1 MRFKRFAAV
10 LCLLALL
17 AAPALADGLEITSV
31 QLESNGFVTV
41 TWQNED
47 GKGPYS
53 LYYMIWHPETQ
64 TLDVAVRLDE
74 TTDGN
79 RFTYKQLV
87 PGVSYT
93 LAVRDSEKNIAYK
106 TVELPEKGRFQTSQK
121 TKAVLSLKYKTKAG
135 AKDRSAKTSKKLSA
149 SAIRKNLERGY
160 AYGLGLKV
168 KFNSKTSETSV
179 HDGVVAVWAPNG
191 FLWSEGVRF
200 TFNRKKGT
208 SSEFPFL
215 MSPLF
220 PTLISQYGG
229 IPTGEYKMK
238 LFLEGQLYLEE
249 SFTIKE

>member
-1 MRFKRFAAV
+1 MSETNSQRMDELRDLVRRCFAQT
-10 LCLLALL
+10 LMM
-17 AAPALADGLEITSV
+17 DETEIGDTSD
-31 QLESNGFVTV
+31 FF
-41 TWQNED
+41 ED
-47 GKGPYS
+47 LGGDS
-53 LYYMIWHPETQ
+53 LDS
-64 TLDVAVRLDE
+64 LDVAVRLDE

-79 RFTYKQLV
+79 WFTYKQLV

-160 AYGLGLKV
+160 VYGLGLKV
-168 KFNSKTSETSV
+168 KFNSKTAETSV